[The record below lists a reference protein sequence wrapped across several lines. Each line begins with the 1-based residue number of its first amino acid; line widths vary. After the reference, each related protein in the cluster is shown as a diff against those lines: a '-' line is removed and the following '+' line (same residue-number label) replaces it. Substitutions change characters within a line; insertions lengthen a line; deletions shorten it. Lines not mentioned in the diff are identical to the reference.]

1 MKKLILFGAAVAML
15 GACTKSEERIYRVE
29 VEAPRT
35 DCPVVIADVPAWAE
49 SVVVTAEGEE
59 IPSQLDKCLAEAA
72 FVADVEQVKEF
83 TVTFSDEPSTK
94 EYAPRTNAQMWWK
107 TGDEANPYEE
117 KDTLFSFKD
126 DMYRKLHHHG
136 PAIESEW
143 GAYRVYFDK
152 KQTIDTYGKKKPQ
165 LELRQSMWYSTPEQL
180 AEGFGH
186 DNLRVFGSI
195 GVGVLKGWDDEKK
208 QMIHITDF
216 KRREARVLAKG
227 PVRAMMEMEV
237 EGWNYCGKELN
248 MTSRYTIYAG
258 HSDVVVENFIE
269 GDFTGLKFV
278 TGVMKMLDTKS
289 IKEERAVAQIGCD
302 HPENDYEKWPKETV
316 ALAVAL
322 PEEVEILS
330 AEDDQLSYLY
340 QLTPNAEGEISY
352 HFDMNW
358 RKSSWLDGMT
368 DEELLTDVLKK
379 AKAAAEPIA
388 VERVK

>member
-1 MKKLILFGAAVAML
+1 MILLGAAVAML
-15 GACTKSEERIYRVE
+15 CACTKTEERTYRVS
-29 VEAPRT
+29 VEGLKK
-35 DCPVVIADVPAWAE
+35 DCPVVVTDVPAWAE
-49 SVVVTAEGEE
+49 SVKVTAAGEE

-72 FVADVEQVKEF
+72 FVADVEGVKEF
-83 TVTFSDEPSTK
+83 EVIFSEKPSTT
-94 EYAPRTNAQMWWK
+94 EYEARTNAQMWWK

-117 KDTLFSFKD
+117 KDTLYSFKD

-152 KQTIDTYGKKKPQ
+152 KQTIDTYGKKRGQ
-165 LELRQSMWYSTPEQL
+165 LELRESMWYSTPEQL
-180 AEGFGH
+180 EAGFGH

-195 GVGVLKGWDDEKK
+195 GVGVLKGWDPEKG
-208 QMIHITDF
+208 MIHITDF

-227 PVRAMMEMEV
+227 PVRAIMEMAV

-269 GDFTGLKFV
+269 GEFEGLTFV
-278 TGVMKMLDTKS
+278 TGVMKMLDTQS

-330 AEDDQLSYLY
+330 AEDDKLSYLY
-340 QLTPNAEGEISY
+340 QLTPNAEGEICY

-358 RKSSWLDGMT
+358 RKSEWLSDLT
-368 DEELLTDVLKK
+368 DEELLTDVLAK
-379 AKAAAEPIA
+379 AKAAAEPIV